1 MKIVV
6 VANGFP
12 PHGRFGTERY
22 AGEIAGALVA
32 RGHDVVAFVPAR
44 EAHTSSAIGAHGVR
58 IEFAPQIATTKRL
71 DAAWSDAGVEERF
84 DALLAKERP
93 AAVYFLQLFWGL
105 SVELVARARARGVRT
120 LVAATDYGL
129 LCHRGQMFDAR
140 EQRCFGPHPAATCAR
155 CLRRL
160 SASSANAFVRGAH
173 AALAEV
179 AAACGGL
186 FGAVTTADVERREAA
201 VARALAAT
209 DVVIAPTAH
218 TAELLAPRLAR
229 AAVVLPYAFDE
240 APYAAVARAAQPQT
254 SGGEAHFAFFG
265 QFAPHKGLHVL
276 LDAFPRA
283 AAGLAKSGRRA
294 RLSLFG
300 ASPPGRRGRYARRC
314 LAELPAFVAVEPPF
328 EAGDSAR
335 HLAGLS
341 ALVVPSLWDENAP
354 LSVLEARAAGVPIV
368 ASDVPGIRAVC
379 EPGVHGLLVPPG
391 DVDALVEAL
400 REVCAAARPPC
411 GLPLTLRAHVDAL
424 VRLLAP

>member
-1 MKIVV
+1 VKIVV

-32 RGHDVVAFVPAR
+32 RGHEVVAFVPAR
-44 EAHTSSAIGAHGVR
+44 EPHTSSAIGAHGVR
-58 IEFAPQIATTKRL
+58 IEFAPPIAATKRL
-71 DAAWSDAGVEERF
+71 DAAWSDAGVEARF
-84 DALLAKERP
+84 DALLARERP

-105 SVELVARARARGVRT
+105 SVELVARARASGART
-120 LVAATDYGL
+120 VLAATDFGL

-140 EQRCFGPHPAATCAR
+140 ERRCFGPHPAATCAG

-160 SASSANAFVRGAH
+160 SSSSANGWVRGVH
-173 AALAEV
+173 ALVAET

-201 VARALAAT
+201 VARALAAA
-209 DVVIAPTAH
+209 DAVVAPTQH

-240 APYAAVARAAQPQT
+240 APYAAVASAAPPRGPG
-254 SGGEAHFAFFG
+254 SEVRFGFFG

-283 AAGLAKSGRRA
+283 RAGLAAVGRRA

-300 ASPPGRRGRYARRC
+300 ASPAGRRGRYARRL
-314 LAELPAFVAVEPPF
+314 LAHLPEGAAVEPPF
-328 EAGDSAR
+328 EAGDSAQ

-354 LSVLEARAAGVPIV
+354 LSVLEARAAGVPVV

-391 DVDALVEAL
+391 DAAALAGAL
-400 REVCAAARPPC
+400 REVCDAARPPC
-411 GLPLTLRAHVDAL
+411 GLPLTLRAHVDEL